1 MDTRRKGQIMF
12 SDEFLTVIKE
22 DREREIKAAQR
33 AHLLDPDPFD
43 EEAAGTP
50 SRDKDRSIG
59 RIVRPSGQSG
69 RATADPSL

>member
-1 MDTRRKGQIMF
+1 MF
-12 SDEFLTVIKE
+12 SDEFLTVIKA

-33 AHLLDPDPFD
+33 AHLVDRNLLD
-43 EEAAGTP
+43 EERDGAP
-50 SRDKDRSIG
+50 SPGKIRSIG

>member
-1 MDTRRKGQIMF
+1 MF
-12 SDEFLTVIKE
+12 SDEFLTVIKA

-33 AHLLDPDPFD
+33 ARLVRRNPFD
-43 EEAAGTP
+43 EEADGAA

-69 RATADPSL
+69 RATPDPSL